1 MDAIIDGKSVDDA
14 GYLSGKA
21 FIAAF
26 GDLASSGNSIEDPA
40 CAGAGF
46 LVLLCLLCYQP
57 VTVAENNWFDRA

>member
-57 VTVAENNWFDRA
+57 VTVAV